1 MKKANKPFMNDET
14 FARVQRGFEQAAA
27 HAQGQNVGARVTTI
41 LVPPTPRLRSGKQVA
56 ALRHRLKQSQS
67 GFARLLNVSVRTV
80 QAWEQDARTPSDAAL
95 KLLAVAEKH
104 PEALF
109 DAE

>member
-1 MKKANKPFMNDET
+1 MSEAT
-14 FARVQRGFEQAAA
+14 FARVVRGFKQAAA
-27 HAQGQNVGARVTTI
+27 HAQGQDVGARMTTVQ
-41 LVPPTPRLRSGKQVA
+41 VPASPRARSGKQIA

-80 QAWEQDARTPSDAAL
+80 QAWEQEVRTPSDAAL
-95 KLLAVAEKH
+95 KLIAVAEKH

>member
-1 MKKANKPFMNDET
+1 MKKAEKFMSDAT
-14 FARVQRGFEQAAA
+14 FERVLRGFKQAAA
-27 HAQGQNVGARVTTI
+27 HAQGKDVGARVTTI
-41 LVPPTPRLRSGKQVA
+41 QMPASPRARSGKQIA

-80 QAWEQDARTPSDAAL
+80 QAWEQEARTPSDAAL
-95 KLLAVAEKH
+95 KLIAVAEKH

-109 DAE
+109 DAD